1 VPKDI
6 RSPAIWASLARRV
19 PSKYIPIASNNTARP
34 IAHGRRI
41 LIFRLY
47 RDVRAAVGLL
57 SATPTGVMQVFVESG
72 MSLLA
77 LYAIVPMLFL
87 GLGIAVDW
95 PTVMGRMIFLNLLL
109 YFAPTPGGSG
119 IAEGGFVLLFNDY
132 LPPGTVGILAV
143 AWRILAEYL
152 PFSIGFY
159 YTIKVFGRDFLAKQL
174 K

>member
-1 VPKDI
+1 
-6 RSPAIWASLARRV
+6 
-19 PSKYIPIASNNTARP
+19 
-34 IAHGRRI
+34 
-41 LIFRLY
+41 
-47 RDVRAAVGLL
+47 
-57 SATPTGVMQVFVESG
+57 
-72 MSLLA
+72 
-77 LYAIVPMLFL
+77 MLFW

-159 YTIKVFGRDFLAKQL
+159 YTIKVFGRDCLTSY
-174 K
+174 